1 MKFGRSRVP
10 HEASFDLTP
19 LIDVVLLLIIFFM
32 LTAQFARM
40 QLSAM
45 DLPREKGLEAGK
57 PGAATVIID
66 LRKDGSMALM
76 NNPMDMK
83 AIVREIESE
92 VGTSGA
98 GLDLTVRA
106 ERTCPAVHLN
116 RLADALAGIGVRNWK
131 LATSG
136 EGG

>member
-1 MKFGRSRVP
+1 VRFGRSRVP
-10 HEASFDLTP
+10 HEATFDLTP

-45 DLPREKGLEAGK
+45 DLPRERGLEAGK

-76 NNPMDMK
+76 NNAMDMK
-83 AIVREIESE
+83 SIVREVQAE
-92 VGTSGA
+92 VAKNGA
-98 GLDLTVRA
+98 ALDLTVRA
-106 ERTCPAVHLN
+106 ERTCPALHLN
-116 RLADALAGIGVRNWK
+116 QLADALAAIGVKNWK

>member
-1 MKFGRSRVP
+1 MRFGRSRVP
-10 HEASFDLTP
+10 HEATFDLTP

-45 DLPREKGLEAGK
+45 DLPRERGLEAAK
-57 PGAATVIID
+57 ASAATVIID
-66 LRKDGSMALM
+66 LRQDGSMALM

-83 AIVREIESE
+83 SIVKE
-92 VGTSGA
+92 VQAEVAKTGA
-98 GLDLTVRA
+98 TLDLTVRA
-106 ERTCPAVHLN
+106 ERTCPALYLN
-116 RLADALAGIGVRNWK
+116 QLADALAAIGVRNWK

>member
-1 MKFGRSRVP
+1 MRFGRSRVP
-10 HEASFDLTP
+10 HEATFDLTP

-45 DLPREKGLEAGK
+45 DLPRERGLEAGK
-57 PGAATVIID
+57 TSPATVIID
-66 LRKDGSMALM
+66 LRTDGSMALM
-76 NNPMDMK
+76 NNPMDMRS
-83 AIVREIESE
+83 IVREIQSE
-92 VGTSGA
+92 VAKNGQ

-106 ERTCPAVHLN
+106 ERTCPALHLN
-116 RLADALAGIGVRNWK
+116 QLADALAGIGVRNWK